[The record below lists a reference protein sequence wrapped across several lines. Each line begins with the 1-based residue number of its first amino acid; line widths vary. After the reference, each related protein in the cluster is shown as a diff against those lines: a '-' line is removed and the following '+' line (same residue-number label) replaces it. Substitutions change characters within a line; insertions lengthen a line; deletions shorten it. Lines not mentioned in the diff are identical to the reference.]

1 MKQWS
6 FSPTLFL
13 LWGNCGGLHVG
24 FRERQSGPPSGRM
37 GPGQGAG
44 ALPLS
49 LTFFEGRILDIRRAT
64 REELQTVN
72 KLLLSNDLAE
82 LPASPSLANVLLGLE
97 EDSIVGVVAL
107 DVVARFGLTRW
118 LVVAQEHR
126 GQELGK
132 SLVRGLVTRGQELG
146 LRELYAL
153 PGGARKFLEGL
164 GFREFNESA
173 LPREVRM
180 LASYPSDDPQVDST
194 ILRMSLETRV

>member
-1 MKQWS
+1 M
-6 FSPTLFL
+6 
-13 LWGNCGGLHVG
+13 
-24 FRERQSGPPSGRM
+24 
-37 GPGQGAG
+37 
-44 ALPLS
+44 
-49 LTFFEGRILDIRRAT
+49 DIRRAT

-118 LVVAQEHR
+118 LVVDQEHR

-153 PGGARKFLEGL
+153 PEGARKFLEGL
-164 GFREFNESA
+164 GFRELNENE

-180 LASYPSDDPQVDST
+180 LASYPSHDPQADST
-194 ILRMSLETRV
+194 ILRMGLETRV